1 MINNCVSTLKI
12 IQSHGNFLRLI
23 IICPLRIWDFEFKVI
38 DKSAPHVL
46 RPRNAHM
53 RQYIIASD
61 NGLSPGRRQVIIWTI
76 AGILLNRPSRVNFN
90 EILVE
95 IHIFSFKEIHL
106 KCRLQND
113 SHFVSASMCWYYNKH
128 RGFIIANS
136 AVDHETWEI
145 YFKLKL
151 VSNHVSLSSDSIY
164 RKPFHD

>member
-46 RPRNAHM
+46 MPRNVHM
-53 RQYIIASD
+53 CQYIIASD

-76 AGILLNRPSRVNFN
+76 AGILLNRPSGVNFN
-90 EILVE
+90 ENLVE
-95 IHIFSFKEIHL
+95 IHVFSFNKIHS
-106 KCRLQND
+106 KCRLQNG
-113 SHFVSASMCWYYNKH
+113 SHFVSASMCWSYNKH

-136 AVDHETWEI
+136 AVDQETWEI

-151 VSNHVSLSSDSIY
+151 VFNHFSLPSDFMD